1 MSASTLAA
9 RDATSRIRPSTNIH
23 ARHGG
28 RRRRR
33 RALWYVLVGVASLA
47 ALYPFLFMVLT
58 ALKPSSELS
67 TFPPTFLP
75 RNWQWHNFVTAA
87 TSNGFPRQLVNSL
100 IYAGGSMIGNVAFC
114 SLAGYALAKLRF
126 RGRSLVFG
134 LVLALLMVP
143 AQSQI
148 VPVFIVLQHIPFA
161 GGNDWAG
168 QGGSGLLD
176 TYLGLIMPSVVTP
189 LGIFL
194 MRQFFLSIPDEYA
207 EAGRIDGASTFRVFF
222 SIMLP
227 LAGPAAATLAILSFQ
242 AAWNDFVW
250 PLILTSDTSK
260 ATLQLGLQ
268 LYQTGQDA
276 QTNLLLAASTL
287 TVVPM
292 VVLFLAAQRYFV
304 GGIGAGL
311 K

>member
-1 MSASTLAA
+1 M
-9 RDATSRIRPSTNIH
+9 RPPERAQLSVSLRVTNTH

-148 VPVFIVLQHIPFA
+148 VPVFIVL
-161 GGNDWAG
+161 
-168 QGGSGLLD
+168 
-176 TYLGLIMPSVVTP
+176 
-189 LGIFL
+189 
-194 MRQFFLSIPDEYA
+194 
-207 EAGRIDGASTFRVFF
+207 
-222 SIMLP
+222 
-227 LAGPAAATLAILSFQ
+227 
-242 AAWNDFVW
+242 
-250 PLILTSDTSK
+250 
-260 ATLQLGLQ
+260 
-268 LYQTGQDA
+268 
-276 QTNLLLAASTL
+276 
-287 TVVPM
+287 
-292 VVLFLAAQRYFV
+292 
-304 GGIGAGL
+304 
-311 K
+311 

>member
-1 MSASTLAA
+1 
-9 RDATSRIRPSTNIH
+9 
-23 ARHGG
+23 
-28 RRRRR
+28 
-33 RALWYVLVGVASLA
+33 
-47 ALYPFLFMVLT
+47 
-58 ALKPSSELS
+58 
-67 TFPPTFLP
+67 
-75 RNWQWHNFVTAA
+75 
-87 TSNGFPRQLVNSL
+87 
-100 IYAGGSMIGNVAFC
+100 
-114 SLAGYALAKLRF
+114 
-126 RGRSLVFG
+126 
-134 LVLALLMVP
+134 
-143 AQSQI
+143 
-148 VPVFIVLQHIPFA
+148 
-161 GGNDWAG
+161 
-168 QGGSGLLD
+168 
-176 TYLGLIMPSVVTP
+176 MPSVVTP